1 MMIQKYLDDFHDGAL
16 IDIQHSQNELALS
29 IESSEINPSDM
40 KDSIQLS
47 ERETIKGKL
56 HLKNVNLIKINGSNF
71 YGLLNKE
78 YDSGVILDLQIE
90 EKKIEIAISWVN
102 FSPKS
107 QVNDFSIIAIE
118 AEKIWWENIPD
129 LIDPFW

>member
-1 MMIQKYLDDFHDGAL
+1 MIQKYLDDFHDGAL